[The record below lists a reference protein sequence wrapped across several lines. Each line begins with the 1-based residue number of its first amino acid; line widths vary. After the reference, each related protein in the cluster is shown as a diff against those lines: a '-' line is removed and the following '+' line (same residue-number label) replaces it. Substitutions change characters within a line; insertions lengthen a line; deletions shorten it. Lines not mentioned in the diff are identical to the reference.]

1 MPTGSSILEFEDAIR
16 TGTTKTTKA
25 LEELCRTQGAALRP
39 KLAATDA
46 LDGLPPWLKTK
57 LESQGAAR
65 EDLELITKE
74 LNHIRDWPNRP
85 DKRRIRVALR
95 SAIANGQTVLF
106 RWELSSGSGPTTD
119 VPSLPLPPGPITIT
133 FRNPRG
139 KIRVRGSQ
147 PAPNDVTVIVP

>member
-1 MPTGSSILEFEDAIR
+1 MPTGSTILEFEDAIR
-16 TGTTKTTKA
+16 TGTTKTTRA
-25 LEELCRTQGAALRP
+25 LEELYRSQGAALRP
-39 KLAATDA
+39 NLAATNA
-46 LDGLPPWLKTK
+46 LDGLPPWLKTE
-57 LESQGAAR
+57 LQRQGAAR
-65 EDLELITKE
+65 PDLQLSTKE
-74 LNHIRDWPNRP
+74 LNHIRDWPDQP

-106 RWELSSGSGPTTD
+106 RWELSSGSGLTTD